1 MSRKKNNRT
10 LFIVFGVLLAA
21 FLVMEGVKLTR
32 GERTFRDDI
41 IAYEA
46 DQISKITFNTKGPA
60 AVPVELY
67 KVDTTWKL
75 TAGGKE
81 YAADQE
87 MANGI
92 AGELALITP
101 ERLVANK
108 KDLWKDYD
116 VTDSAGTRLTIYGPK
131 KSKTELVIGRFSYNQ
146 STRQPVTYVRIENE
160 NEVFAVEGYLAMTF
174 GRDINGLRDK
184 NLFKGNQNDI
194 TRISFSYPA
203 DSSYELTR
211 DGLKWMVA
219 GIPADSMKAVRF
231 MNEVTYLVGADFR
244 DDFQPANAGPELYR
258 MKIEGINIKP
268 VDIVVY
274 QDATGQIVHSS
285 ENPTS
290 YFSSQRDNLVQRIF
304 KGKGFF
310 LPK

>member
-10 LFIVFGVLLAA
+10 LLIVFAVLLVA
-21 FLVMEGVKLTR
+21 FLVVEGVKLTR

-41 IAYEA
+41 IEYEA
-46 DQISKITFNTKGPA
+46 DQISKITFNTKGPV
-60 AVPVELY
+60 AVAVELY
-67 KVDTTWKL
+67 KEDTTWKL
-75 TAGGKE
+75 KAGGKE

-92 AGELALITP
+92 AGELAYITP

-131 KSKTELVIGRFSYNQ
+131 KAKTELVIGRFSYNQ
-146 STRQPVTYVRIENE
+146 STRQPVTFLRIGND

-194 TRISFSYPA
+194 TKITFTYPA

-219 GIPADSMKAVRF
+219 GVPADSMKTVRF
-231 MNEVTYLVGADFR
+231 MSEVTYLVGSDFR
-244 DDFQPANAGPELYR
+244 DDFQVSAAGPELYK

-274 QDATGQIVHSS
+274 QDAAGQVVHST
-285 ENPTS
+285 ENPSS